1 MLEQVFETMPDAIV
15 VVNRDGRILLVNTQ
29 AEKLFGYGREELMG
43 QAVEMLVP
51 ERFRER
57 HADHR
62 TDYAATPNNR
72 PMGLGLELTGRRKD
86 GSEFP
91 AEISLSPMK
100 SPDEGLVIISAVRD
114 VTERKRIEAAFRAK
128 SEELTAMAYQLEQ
141 VSKLTT
147 VGGLAAS
154 IAHELNNP
162 LATISLRI
170 ESLLAAL
177 ASDDPN
183 RRALEV
189 VEQEVER
196 MGRLVANLL
205 QFTRHHQL
213 RVSTLDV
220 REELAN
226 TLALIGYCLRAQR
239 ISVVQDCAPEVPMIQ
254 ADRWQLRQL
263 FLNLLTNAAD
273 AMPQGGTLTIRVDV
287 AASPAPSPTKTATQ
301 IMVEFSDTGV
311 GIAPDILP
319 KLAEPFFTTKPEG
332 KGTGLGLSICRRIVQ
347 AHGGILD
354 ISSELGRGT
363 TVRITLSIS
372 DATNRATL
380 STP

>member
-1 MLEQVFETMPDAIV
+1 
-15 VVNRDGRILLVNTQ
+15 
-29 AEKLFGYGREELMG
+29 
-43 QAVEMLVP
+43 
-51 ERFRER
+51 
-57 HADHR
+57 
-62 TDYAATPNNR
+62 
-72 PMGLGLELTGRRKD
+72 
-86 GSEFP
+86 
-91 AEISLSPMK
+91 
-100 SPDEGLVIISAVRD
+100 
-114 VTERKRIEAAFRAK
+114 
-128 SEELTAMAYQLEQ
+128 MAYQLEQ

-189 VEQEVER
+189 VQQEVER

-226 TLALIGYCLRAQR
+226 TLALIGYRLRAQR

-287 AASPAPSPTKTATQ
+287 TVSPTGSPSQSLTQ
-301 IMVEFSDTGV
+301 VIIEFSDTGV

-319 KLAEPFFTTKPEG
+319 KLTEPFFTTKPEG

-347 AHGGILD
+347 AHGGTLD

-363 TVRITLSIS
+363 TVRITLPLSNR
-372 DATNRATL
+372 TN
-380 STP
+380 TPR

>member
-15 VVNRDGRILLVNTQ
+15 VVNRDGRILLVNAQ
-29 AEKLFGYGREELMG
+29 AEKLFGYGREELVG
-43 QAVEMLVP
+43 QAVEVLVP

-57 HADHR
+57 HAGHR
-62 TDYAATPNNR
+62 ADYAATPLNR
-72 PMGLGLELTGRRKD
+72 PMGLGLDLIGRRKD

-91 AEISLSPMK
+91 VEISLSPLQ
-100 SPDEGLVIISAVRD
+100 SPEEGLVIISAVRD

-213 RVSTLDV
+213 RVSTVDV

-226 TLALIGYCLRAQR
+226 TLALIGYRLRTQR
-239 ISVVQDCAPEVPMIQ
+239 ISVVRDCAPEVPMIQ

-273 AMPQGGTLTIRVDV
+273 AMPQGGTLTIRVDI
-287 AASPAPSPTKTATQ
+287 AASPAPLPIEPATQ

-347 AHGGILD
+347 AHGGTLD

-363 TVRITLSIS
+363 TVRITLPLSNR
-372 DATNRATL
+372 TNNATL

>member
-15 VVNRDGRILLVNTQ
+15 VVNRDGRILLVNTR
-29 AEKLFGYGREELMG
+29 AEKLFGYGREELVG

-57 HADHR
+57 HAGHR
-62 TDYAATPNNR
+62 ANYAATPLNR

-91 AEISLSPMK
+91 VEISLSPLQ
-100 SPDEGLVIISAVRD
+100 SPEEGRVIISAVRD

-226 TLALIGYCLRAQR
+226 TLALIGYRLRAQR